1 MPLQTKNDIGEN
13 ETMKTDT
20 HTSTIIR
27 AEMRR
32 CGYTLDSLTEET
44 QISKAVLQGILSDRA
59 KSISTRTICALARTF
74 GYSAAEFMDLLSGNS
89 PK

>member
-1 MPLQTKNDIGEN
+1 
-13 ETMKTDT
+13 MKTDN

-32 CGYTLDSLTEET
+32 CGYTLEALTEET
-44 QISKAVLQGILSDRA
+44 EISKAVLQGILSDRA
-59 KSISTRTICALARTF
+59 KSISTRTICSLARTF